1 MGGFVGKG
9 LKKNV
14 IFDILNNK
22 KIRLSPKSNLQFLST
37 EETSRII
44 SKVLEMNFNNEI
56 FNLTGVGQISVEEIV
71 NLSGKKAEFSDNL
84 EYVNSNI
91 NLNKILK
98 LFQFSS
104 SEKTIKSFFNNQN
117 K

>member
-1 MGGFVGKG
+1 
-9 LKKNV
+9 
-14 IFDILNNK
+14 
-22 KIRLSPKSNLQFLST
+22 
-37 EETSRII
+37 
-44 SKVLEMNFNNEI
+44 MNFNNEI

-91 NLNKILK
+91 NLNKILSCFNLVHLRK
-98 LFQFSS
+98 QLNHFSIT
-104 SEKTIKSFFNNQN
+104 KN